1 MSISK
6 LINAMIGLFFV
17 ALGSIGVFF
26 PVLPTTPF
34 LLLAAFFLARS
45 SDRLNAWFESTD
57 LYKDYIADFL
67 ETRSMTMKTKRY
79 ILTLATVMMFISGVF
94 IDVIYARISLFLIA
108 LVMHIY
114 FKTQIR
120 TIPEKETTIDSCSDW
135 VCYYV
140 RLNVG

>member
-1 MSISK
+1 MGITK
-6 LINAMIGLFFV
+6 LINAGLGLFFV

-45 SDRLNAWFESTD
+45 SSKLNAWFESTE
-57 LYKDYIADFL
+57 LYQKYIADFL

-79 ILTLATVMMFISGVF
+79 ILTMATVAMFISGVLV
-94 IDVIYARISLFLIA
+94 DVIYARIALVLIA
-108 LVMHIY
+108 VIMHVY

-120 TIPEKETTIDSCSDW
+120 TIPEPE
-135 VCYYV
+135 VCKDCA
-140 RLNVG
+140 

>member
-1 MSISK
+1 MERAMSISK

-114 FKTQIR
+114 FKTQIC
-120 TIPEKETTIDSCSDW
+120 TIPEKETSTDSCSD
-135 VCYYV
+135 CM
-140 RLNVG
+140 

>member
-1 MSISK
+1 MERAMSISK

-120 TIPEKETTIDSCSDW
+120 TILEKETSTDSCSD
-135 VCYYV
+135 CM
-140 RLNVG
+140 

>member
-1 MSISK
+1 MERAMSISK

-120 TIPEKETTIDSCSDW
+120 TIPEKATTTDSCSD
-135 VCYYV
+135 CM
-140 RLNVG
+140 

>member
-1 MSISK
+1 MNITK
-6 LINAMIGLFFV
+6 LINAALGLFFV

-45 SDRLNAWFESTD
+45 SSKLNAWFESTD
-57 LYKDYIADFL
+57 LYKNYIADFL

-79 ILTLATVMMFISGVF
+79 ILTMATVAMFISGVLV
-94 IDVIYARISLFLIA
+94 DVIYARIALVLIA
-108 LVMHIY
+108 VIMHVY

-120 TIPEKETTIDSCSDW
+120 TIPESEVW
-135 VCYYV
+135 
-140 RLNVG
+140 

>member
-1 MSISK
+1 MERAMSISK

-120 TIPEKETTIDSCSDW
+120 TIPEKETTTDSCSD
-135 VCYYV
+135 CM
-140 RLNVG
+140 

>member
-1 MSISK
+1 MRVAK
-6 LINAMIGLFFV
+6 LINAVIGLFFV

-57 LYKDYIADFL
+57 LYKNYIAEFL
-67 ETRSMTMKTKRY
+67 ETRSMTLKTKRY
-79 ILTLATVMMFISGVF
+79 ILTLATVMMFISGVM

-120 TIPEKETTIDSCSDW
+120 TIPEPETQKTSETCKDCA
-135 VCYYV
+135 
-140 RLNVG
+140 

>member
-1 MSISK
+1 MERAMSISK

-120 TIPEKETTIDSCSDW
+120 TIPEKETSTDSCSD
-135 VCYYV
+135 CI
-140 RLNVG
+140 

>member
-1 MSISK
+1 MTITK
-6 LINAMIGLFFV
+6 LINAALGLFFV

-45 SDRLNAWFESTD
+45 SSKLNAWFESTD
-57 LYKDYIADFL
+57 LYKNYIADFL

-79 ILTLATVMMFISGVF
+79 ILTMATVAMFISGVLV
-94 IDVIYARISLFLIA
+94 DVIYARIALVLIA
-108 LVMHIY
+108 VIMHVY

-120 TIPEKETTIDSCSDW
+120 TIPESE
-135 VCYYV
+135 VCKDCV
-140 RLNVG
+140 

>member
-1 MSISK
+1 MNLTK
-6 LINAMIGLFFV
+6 LINAALGLFFV

-45 SDRLNAWFESTD
+45 SSKLNAWFESTD
-57 LYKDYIADFL
+57 LYKNYIADFL

-79 ILTLATVMMFISGVF
+79 ILTMATVAMFISGVLV
-94 IDVIYARISLFLIA
+94 DVIYARIALVLIA
-108 LVMHIY
+108 VIMHVY

-120 TIPEKETTIDSCSDW
+120 TIPESE
-135 VCYYV
+135 VCKDCV
-140 RLNVG
+140 

>member
-120 TIPEKETTIDSCSDW
+120 TIPEKEISTDSCSD
-135 VCYYV
+135 CM
-140 RLNVG
+140 

>member
-120 TIPEKETTIDSCSDW
+120 TIPEKELTTDSCSD
-135 VCYYV
+135 CM
-140 RLNVG
+140 

>member
-1 MSISK
+1 MGITK
-6 LINAMIGLFFV
+6 LINAGLGLFFV

-45 SDRLNAWFESTD
+45 SSKLNAWFESTD
-57 LYKDYIADFL
+57 LYKNYIADFL

-79 ILTLATVMMFISGVF
+79 ILTMATVAMFISGVLV
-94 IDVIYARISLFLIA
+94 DVIYARIA
-108 LVMHIY
+108 LVIIAIIMHVY

-120 TIPEKETTIDSCSDW
+120 TIPEPE
-135 VCYYV
+135 VCKDCA
-140 RLNVG
+140 

>member
-1 MSISK
+1 MGITK
-6 LINAMIGLFFV
+6 LINAGLGLFFV

-45 SDRLNAWFESTD
+45 SSKLNAWFESTD
-57 LYKDYIADFL
+57 LYKNYIADFL

-79 ILTLATVMMFISGVF
+79 ILTMATVAMFISGVLV
-94 IDVIYARISLFLIA
+94 DVIYARIALVLIA
-108 LVMHIY
+108 VIMHVY

-120 TIPEKETTIDSCSDW
+120 TIPEPE
-135 VCYYV
+135 VCKDCA
-140 RLNVG
+140 